1 MLPLQLCFLR
11 VLNSAI
17 CNSYLL
23 KIELQRQRWILR
35 KDRILLYTNILTSFS
50 STHKITAPNKLNLY
64 YLHKQG
70 ASQLFLGYCHVIEG
84 ECLCI
89 GKAMSFVYSWLK
101 PSVSHYH
108 YMYCVLHDAEKLN
121 LNLLFYL
128 FCFLECM
135 NCIIFSHCM
144 TKYYHKIN
152 LFHLHFSIENRE
164 VLYQN
169 ACFCSRD
176 QLAGYIQYIYVC
188 TMLH

>member
-50 STHKITAPNKLNLY
+50 LTHKITAPNKLNLY

-128 FCFLECM
+128 FCILECM
-135 NCIIFSHCM
+135 NCIIFSHYM
-144 TKYYHKIN
+144 TKYQVPQNQSFSSTFQYRKQRSYILEC
-152 LFHLHFSIENRE
+152 LFL
-164 VLYQN
+164 LQGP
-169 ACFCSRD
+169 ASRIHIV
-176 QLAGYIQYIYVC
+176 YIC